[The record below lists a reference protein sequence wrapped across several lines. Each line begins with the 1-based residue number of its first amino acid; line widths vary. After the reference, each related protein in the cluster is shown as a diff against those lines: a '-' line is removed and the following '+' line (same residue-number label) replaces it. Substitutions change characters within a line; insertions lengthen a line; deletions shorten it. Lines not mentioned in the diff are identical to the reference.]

1 MDLDAVA
8 DELYALRPEEFT
20 SARATAVAAARTAG
34 DRELATRIG
43 ALRKP
48 SLAAWVSNLLVRSRP
63 GEVEPL
69 LRLGEGLRRA
79 HQDLDGAQL
88 RELSRRQHALIRALS
103 LQARQLAAQ
112 AGHPI
117 SESVQREVEN
127 TLHAVLADPAAAEAW
142 ATGRLA
148 KPLSAA
154 VGFPAVAA
162 GARARAGGSAPD
174 EGDSAR
180 GEPVKGRQAKDRQ
193 ANDQQAKDQQAKD
206 QQAKDRQVKAQQVKD
221 RKAEERRRRRLA
233 EARRE
238 AEAADRELRTLRE
251 AAADADRAAQA
262 AKEDVE
268 RLQRRVDDLAEELE
282 RARGEHQQA
291 RFAERTA
298 REQSRTA
305 DRRVR
310 EASRRA
316 AAAAARLERLAS
328 TDS

>member
-8 DELYALRPEEFT
+8 EELYALRPEEFT
-20 SARATAVAAARTAG
+20 SARASAVAAARTAG

-79 HQDLDGAQL
+79 HQNLDGAQL

-103 LQARQLAAQ
+103 LQARQLAAE
-112 AGHPI
+112 AGHPV

-127 TLHAVLADPAAAEAW
+127 TLHAVLADPDAAEAW

-148 KPLSAA
+148 KPLGAA
-154 VGFPAVAA
+154 VGFPAVAGGVRPRA
-162 GARARAGGSAPD
+162 GKDAPGGSAPD
-174 EGDSAR
+174 R
-180 GEPVKGRQAKDRQ
+180 GEPAEGKQV
-193 ANDQQAKDQQAKD
+193 
-206 QQAKDRQVKAQQVKD
+206 KDRQVKD
-221 RKAEERRRRRLA
+221 SKAEEQRRRRLA

-238 AEAADRELRTLRE
+238 AEAADRELRTLRDG
-251 AAADADRAAQA
+251 AADADRAARE
-262 AKEDVE
+262 AKEEVE
-268 RLQRRVDDLAEELE
+268 RLQRRVDELGEELE

-298 REQSRTA
+298 REQARTA

-316 AAAAARLERLAS
+316 ATAAARLERLTSAES
-328 TDS
+328 